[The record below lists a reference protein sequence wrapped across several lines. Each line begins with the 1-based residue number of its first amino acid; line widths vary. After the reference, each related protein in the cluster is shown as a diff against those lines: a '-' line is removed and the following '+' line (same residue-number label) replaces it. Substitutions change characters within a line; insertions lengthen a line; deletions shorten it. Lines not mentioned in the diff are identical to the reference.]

1 MERIDASGSG
11 RVEVAG
17 RWFGVRGR
25 RFVRPALTL
34 SRKDGELRALAD
46 LEGKPWAAE
55 DGEVWHAAFSVEAG
69 LEGAGEIELTV
80 APDIVIA
87 LRARGRKLARP
98 GALLA
103 VGEAARAPRAKNERP
118 PSPPLPEE
126 TPDSAPAP
134 GGRRPPS
141 RAVDLERLGAR
152 LASANH
158 ALEQERERRAAM
170 ARSLEEE
177 RTANRQLRTDLGHA
191 RSELEIA
198 AAAQTAAAAVAAE
211 LDTARRELR
220 EAQRR
225 HEALV
230 RGHEEA
236 TQALT
241 GRHEEATQA
250 LTARHDEATQALTS
264 RHEELAQAHAA
275 LEQEL
280 QEHAAALEATRQAL
294 VEERAESGRLRN
306 RLSQVQE
313 ARRRATPPVAPS
325 AADAEP
331 TASRR
336 ASSRAVAAERRTP
349 DPAET
354 QRVDIETVQQELDA
368 GAAPI
373 PAPRPA
379 SRRGGQASA
388 DIPTANLPTP
398 DRLRPLN
405 PSLRHRTYWVGRLLA
420 LIFLLIVI
428 GAVWMVLH
436 STVLH

>member
-1 MERIDASGSG
+1 MERIDASTLG

-69 LEGAGEIELTV
+69 LEGAREIELAV
-80 APDIVIA
+80 APDIIVA

-103 VGEAARAPRAKNERP
+103 VGEAARAPRAKNDSP
-118 PSPPLPEE
+118 PSPALTEE
-126 TPDSAPAP
+126 PAAGSAAAPAQ
-134 GGRRPPS
+134 RRPPS
-141 RAVDLERLGAR
+141 HAAELERLGVR

-158 ALEQERERRAAM
+158 ALAQERERRAAI
-170 ARSLEEE
+170 ATTLEEE
-177 RTANRQLRTDLGHA
+177 RNANRQLRTDLGQS

-198 AAAQTAAAAVAAE
+198 AAAQLEAQAAADE
-211 LDTARRELR
+211 LEAARRQLR

-230 RGHEEA
+230 REHEEA
-236 TQALT
+236 THALT
-241 GRHEEATQA
+241 G
-250 LTARHDEATQALTS
+250 RHDEATQALTR

-280 QEHAAALEATRQAL
+280 QEHAAALESTQQAL
-294 VEERAESGRLRN
+294 AEERAESGRLRN

-313 ARRRATPPVAPS
+313 ARQRTAPPGVPS
-325 AADAEP
+325 ATDAEP
-331 TASRR
+331 KSARR
-336 ASSRAVAAERRTP
+336 ASSRAAAAEHRAP

-354 QRVDIETVQQELDA
+354 QRFDIETVQQELDA
-368 GAAPI
+368 GAAPV

-379 SRRGGQASA
+379 SRRSGHASA
-388 DIPTANLPTP
+388 DVPAGNLPP
-398 DRLRPLN
+398 SDRLRPLN